1 MNPGPRDP
9 QSRALPAEL
18 PGPPEFKRGLSS
30 SSPELVSPG
39 PSICRYN
46 SLFVNFKAIIALRMV
61 FAIVVVVFVF

>member
-1 MNPGPRDP
+1 
-9 QSRALPAEL
+9 
-18 PGPPEFKRGLSS
+18 
-30 SSPELVSPG
+30 VSPG